1 MTALLPTRRD
11 ALLGTAATL
20 FAPIAPAWSMTSAGR
35 APSIVA
41 ATGVVLAAEST
52 LRRTLPWSDPRFI
65 GLEERGP
72 TFTSTVAAHVAGA
85 ERDRAREGWGMEVH
99 HPCAVDE
106 LPRPAHAALA
116 RLQAALS
123 SRGGLLTI
131 VADAVDD
138 LHERSG
144 LDGVIHAQG
153 LRCRQCGRVEDHR
166 ADRGLF
172 RGADCPTCGG
182 EEALW
187 RYEPTFWTGGR
198 MSRGDGV
205 SDLSRLRAA
214 VAAADLVIVIGEG
227 DHDRARHGMTWAA
240 KKVGTPVFVV
250 SPSVNSCA
258 DEAGRICTRWTG
270 AVDDV
275 VPTLVAGVLAG
286 LHDLAPA
293 TAGA

>member
-1 MTALLPTRRD
+1 MALLPTRRD

-20 FAPIAPAWSMTSAGR
+20 FAPIVPAWSMTSAGR

-52 LRRTLPWSDPRFI
+52 LRRALPWSDPRFI

-72 TFTSTVAAHVAGA
+72 TFTSTVAAHVVGA
-85 ERDRAREGWGMEVH
+85 DRDRAREGWGMEVH
-99 HPCAVDE
+99 HPCAVNE

-123 SRGGLLTI
+123 SRGGSLTV

-153 LRCRQCGRVEDHR
+153 LLCRRCGRVEDHR
-166 ADRGLF
+166 VDHGLF

-205 SDLSRLRAA
+205 SDVSRLRAA
-214 VAAADLVIVIGEG
+214 VAAADLVVIIGDG
-227 DHDRARHGMTWAA
+227 DHDRAQVGMTWAA
-240 KKVGTPVFVV
+240 KQVGTPVLVI
-250 SPSVNSCA
+250 SPSANSCVG
-258 DEAGRICTRWTG
+258 EAGCNSTRWTG

-275 VPTLVAGVLAG
+275 VPTLVAAMLVG
-286 LHDLAPA
+286 LHGPA
-293 TAGA
+293 SARTGA

>member
-1 MTALLPTRRD
+1 MALLPTRRD
-11 ALLGTAATL
+11 ALLGAAATL
-20 FAPIAPAWSMTSAGR
+20 FAPIVPAWSMTGAGR

-52 LRRTLPWSDPRFI
+52 LRLVVPLSDPRFV

-72 TFTSTVAAHVAGA
+72 AFTSTVAANVAGA
-85 ERDRAREGWGMEVH
+85 ERDRAREGWGIEVY

-106 LPRPAHAALA
+106 QPRPAHAALA
-116 RLQAALS
+116 RLQAFLS
-123 SRGGLLTI
+123 LRGGSLTV

-153 LRCRQCGRVEDHR
+153 LRCRRCGRVEDHR
-166 ADRGLF
+166 VDRGLF
-172 RGADCPTCGG
+172 RGADCSTCGG

-198 MSRGDGV
+198 LSRGDGV
-205 SDLSRLRAA
+205 SDVSHLRAA
-214 VAAADLVIVIGEG
+214 VAAADLVVVIGESA
-227 DHDRARHGMTWAA
+227 HDRARHGMTWAA
-240 KKVGTPVFVV
+240 KQVGTPVLVM
-250 SPSVNSCA
+250 SPTVNSCA
-258 DEAGRICTRWTG
+258 DEAGRTSTRWTG

-286 LHDLAPA
+286 LHGPAPA
-293 TAGA
+293 KIGA